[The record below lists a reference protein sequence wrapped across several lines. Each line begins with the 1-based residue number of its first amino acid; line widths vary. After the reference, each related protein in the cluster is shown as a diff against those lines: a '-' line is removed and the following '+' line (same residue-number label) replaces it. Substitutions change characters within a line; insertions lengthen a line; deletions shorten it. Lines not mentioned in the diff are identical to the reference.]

1 LFESVKEDDL
11 PAMFVDRQSARAAT
25 LVQINPTAPTASSAA
40 VRRDA
45 MTFLRGAEA
54 ETFIVTNGAAR

>member
-1 LFESVKEDDL
+1 LAESVKEDDL

-45 MTFLRGAEA
+45 MTFLRGLKQK
-54 ETFIVTNGAAR
+54 RSS

>member
-1 LFESVKEDDL
+1 LFESVKDDDL
-11 PAMFVDRQSARAAT
+11 PVMFVDRQSARAAT

-45 MTFLRGAEA
+45 MTFLRGLKQK
-54 ETFIVTNGAAR
+54 RSS